1 MIFVFGGIF
10 VFFVL
15 LLLRNRAVVDIFTP
29 GIMLMFLKFLVVV
42 FVRRVL
48 PEANALDVALYK
60 VVRGGGPQRAGASV
74 ELTQPGRTRSGR
86 PALRVSTVDDGAA
99 VD

>member
-1 MIFVFGGIF
+1 MIFVFGIF

-29 GIMLMFLKFLVVV
+29 GMMLVFLKFLVVV

-48 PEANALDVALYK
+48 PEANALDVARVAVVGVNAAALCIFALLALYIYITLQ
-60 VVRGGGPQRAGASV
+60 V
-74 ELTQPGRTRSGR
+74 
-86 PALRVSTVDDGAA
+86 
-99 VD
+99 

>member
-29 GIMLMFLKFLVVV
+29 GMMLVFLKFLVVV

-48 PEANALDVALYK
+48 PEANALDVARVAVVVVNAAALCIFALLALYYI
-60 VVRGGGPQRAGASV
+60 
-74 ELTQPGRTRSGR
+74 
-86 PALRVSTVDDGAA
+86 
-99 VD
+99 

>member
-1 MIFVFGGIF
+1 MIFVFGIF

-29 GIMLMFLKFLVVV
+29 GMMLVFLKFLVVV

-48 PEANALDVALYK
+48 PEANALDVARVAVVVVNAATLCIFALLALYYI
-60 VVRGGGPQRAGASV
+60 
-74 ELTQPGRTRSGR
+74 T
-86 PALRVSTVDDGAA
+86 LRVKFK
-99 VD
+99 

>member
-1 MIFVFGGIF
+1 MIFVFGIF

-29 GIMLMFLKFLVVV
+29 GMMLVFLKFLVVV

-48 PEANALDVALYK
+48 PEANALDVARVAVVVVNAAALCIFALLALYIYITLQ
-60 VVRGGGPQRAGASV
+60 V
-74 ELTQPGRTRSGR
+74 
-86 PALRVSTVDDGAA
+86 
-99 VD
+99 

>member
-1 MIFVFGGIF
+1 MIFVFGIF

-48 PEANALDVALYK
+48 PEANALDVARVAVVVVSAAALCIFALLALYYI
-60 VVRGGGPQRAGASV
+60 
-74 ELTQPGRTRSGR
+74 
-86 PALRVSTVDDGAA
+86 
-99 VD
+99 

>member
-1 MIFVFGGIF
+1 MIFVFGIF

-29 GIMLMFLKFLVVV
+29 GMMLVFLKFLVVV

-48 PEANALDVALYK
+48 PEANALDVARVAVVVVNAATLCIFALLALYYITLY
-60 VVRGGGPQRAGASV
+60 V
-74 ELTQPGRTRSGR
+74 
-86 PALRVSTVDDGAA
+86 
-99 VD
+99 

>member
-1 MIFVFGGIF
+1 MIFVFGIF

-29 GIMLMFLKFLVVV
+29 GMMLVFLKFLVVV

-48 PEANALDVALYK
+48 PEANALDVARVA
-60 VVRGGGPQRAGASV
+60 VVVVNAAM
-74 ELTQPGRTRSGR
+74 LCIFALLALLICIT
-86 PALRVSTVDDGAA
+86 LRVKFKTKREKEDKMEDF
-99 VD
+99 